1 MNGLYAIFAKEWSH
15 LWREPFTLLFA
26 LIVPTIELLIFG
38 FAIDVTVR
46 NIDTVVLDHDGRDE
60 SRRLVETFANT
71 RTFRIVARV
80 RSQHEFDRA
89 LAAGAAKV
97 GLIIPPD
104 YSDRLVRQQATHVQ
118 VLIDGSNANV
128 ATAALNAANLVGL
141 SECLR
146 IARPFVEQVRPLP
159 AREPAAGFGPPI
171 QMRPR
176 ILFNPDLIS
185 ARFFVPG
192 LVGLSMQLVT
202 LFLTAFT
209 IVRERERGTLEQ
221 LFVTP
226 VAPAGLL
233 LGKLLPY
240 GVLGLIE
247 TVVVLLLMVFV
258 FRVPIHGSVLLL
270 LGLAP
275 LFLLAGL
282 GLGLFI
288 STLADTQV
296 TALQVSFAVM
306 MPSILLSGFLF
317 PREEMP
323 TPIYWLSFAI
333 PLTHFLE
340 ILRGVVIRGSD
351 LRDLFPHIVNL
362 TMCMAVILALS
373 VLRFRK
379 RLD

>member
-1 MNGLYAIFAKEWSH
+1 MHGLRAIFIKEWAH
-15 LWREPFTLLFA
+15 LRREPFTLIFA
-26 LIVPTIELLIFG
+26 LVIPTIELLIFG
-38 FAIDVTVR
+38 YAIDVTTR
-46 NIDTVVLDHDGRDE
+46 NIETVVMNLDGRAE
-60 SRRLVETFANT
+60 SRLIVEAFANS
-71 RTFRIVARV
+71 RTFRIVEQVQDEGRFRA
-80 RSQHEFDRA
+80 A
-89 LAAGAAKV
+89 LASGRAKV
-97 GLIIPPD
+97 GVRIPPD
-104 YSDRLVRQQATHVQ
+104 YSDRILRGEQTFAQ

-128 ATAALNAANLVGL
+128 ATTALNTANLIGL
-141 SECLR
+141 NQSLR
-146 IARPFVEQVRPLP
+146 LAAPFIEQVRPP
-159 AREPAAGFGPPI
+159 GAREPRAGLGLPI
-171 QMRPR
+171 EMRPR

-202 LFLTAFT
+202 LFLTAFA

-226 VAPAGLL
+226 VGRAGLL

-240 GVLGLIE
+240 AILGFVE
-247 TVVVLLLMVFV
+247 TVIVLLVMVLV
-258 FRVPIHGSVLLL
+258 FAVPIHGSLLL
-270 LGLAP
+270 LLALSPLFIIAGLATG
-275 LFLLAGL
+275 LLV
-282 GLGLFI
+282 

-296 TALQVSFAVM
+296 TALQVAFVIV

-323 TPIYWLSFAI
+323 LPIYWLSFVF

-340 ILRGVVIRGSD
+340 ILRGVVIRGAD
-351 LRDLFPHIVNL
+351 FRDVSPHVVNL
-362 TMCMAVILALS
+362 SICMTLILAAS